1 MKTYEK
7 PEIEVTDFEITDV
20 ITTSSTEIGGGN
32 DSEHDNSYGDITD
45 FLKRK
50 P

>member
-7 PEIEVTDFEITDV
+7 PEIEVIKFEVPDV
-20 ITTSSTEIGGGN
+20 ITMDPSGDDG
-32 DSEHDNSYGDITD
+32 YGPVV
-45 FLKRK
+45 K

>member
-7 PEIEVTDFEITDV
+7 HEIEVIDFEIPDV
-20 ITTSSTEIGGGN
+20 INASSLVGE
-32 DSEHDNSYGDITD
+32 DDAEHDNSYGDITD

-50 P
+50 Y